1 MIQLTNSWPHKC
13 FSFSNASSF
22 LSTHHIFSIIIF
34 FLINVGRRKY
44 SSNKGESEDKRIF
57 FSSEL
62 ITGCWRSHSA
72 ADRPLSKLHCPCLL
86 PTSLNSSI
94 TLSAMNKRPNKTI
107 NPSLFVSSLDA
118 CRGNTGGPW
127 STNPHPRIHES
138 WHDSWH
144 HESVAAVRDTSL
156 CHRTGTRSGP
166 LTAITVLGTSEML
179 FSLQAPFRFLGK
191 EFAGLQGQQQ

>member
-1 MIQLTNSWPHKC
+1 MLPPFSPHTTSLVLLF
-13 FSFSNASSF
+13 FSS
-22 LSTHHIFSIIIF
+22 LMW
-34 FLINVGRRKY
+34 VGENILPTKEKVRTR
-44 SSNKGESEDKRIF
+44 EFF

-118 CRGNTGGPW
+118 CRGEETQVGPGQRILIPGFMSPGMIHGIMSPWQPLEIPVSVTG
-127 STNPHPRIHES
+127 
-138 WHDSWH
+138 
-144 HESVAAVRDTSL
+144 L
-156 CHRTGTRSGP
+156 
-166 LTAITVLGTSEML
+166 
-179 FSLQAPFRFLGK
+179 APGVVP
-191 EFAGLQGQQQ
+191 

>member
-22 LSTHHIFSIIIF
+22 LFTHHIFSIIIF
-34 FLINVGRRKY
+34 FFINVGRRKY
-44 SSNKGESEDKRIF
+44 SPNKGESEDKRIF

-118 CRGNTGGPW
+118 CSGNTGGPW
-127 STNPHPRIHES
+127 SANPHPG
-138 WHDSWH
+138 H

-156 CHRTGTRSGP
+156 CHWAGTRSGP

-179 FSLQAPFRFLGK
+179 FSLQVPYRFPGK
-191 EFAGLQGQQQ
+191 EFTGLQGQQQ